1 MHGETKQWEGT
12 MADVGASPNDPVF
25 INHHTM
31 IDCLFEQ
38 WQQKHPTKVTY
49 DGPNQ
54 ERRYAGHSSNDCI
67 VPFIPLFTHK
77 QMFKRAS
84 DFGYSCDLK
93 KFKEQTPKPPT
104 PPTRPPTTS
113 TPSSTG
119 TY

>member
-1 MHGETKQWEGT
+1 MHGEASQAEWEGT
-12 MADVGASPNDPVF
+12 MADVAASPNDPVF

-38 WQQKHPTKVTY
+38 WLQKYPTKVTY

-67 VPFIPLFTHK
+67 VPFIPLFTHE

-84 DFGYSCDLK
+84 DFGYSCNL
-93 KFKEQTPKPPT
+93 QTFEDTPT
-104 PPTRPPTTS
+104 PSTTPTS
-113 TPSSTG
+113 TPSTG